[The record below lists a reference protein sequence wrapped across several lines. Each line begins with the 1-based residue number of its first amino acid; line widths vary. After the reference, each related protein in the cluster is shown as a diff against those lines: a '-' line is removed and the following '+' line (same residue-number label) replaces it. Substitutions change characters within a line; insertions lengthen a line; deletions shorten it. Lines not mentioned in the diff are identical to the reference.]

1 MNQKEYFGYGSIRN
15 LKDILKEENPNKIF
29 LVTGKKSY
37 EKSGIKDYVTQYLQ
51 NYDFVHFDD
60 FSSIPLFDDV
70 KRGILE
76 FRNEKCDLVIAIG
89 GGSVIDFAKLTN
101 ILESQDNNQIDYVRQ
116 ARKIEK
122 PGKPLVAIPTTSGS
136 GSEATHFAVVY
147 VKERKF
153 SVASSHILPK
163 YSIIDPEFTKSLSS
177 KITAISGID
186 VLCQAIESWWS
197 INSTSL
203 SRSFSKESIKLI
215 LHNLLITVRNPTE
228 ETRLCMARASN
239 LAGKAINITKTT
251 APHAISYPLTY
262 FFGIPHGHAVSLT
275 LGEFFIFNSSV
286 DKSNITNLNKL
297 DDYQKIFS
305 ELLDVLEVTD
315 ALSAKQKIRK
325 LLIDLNLKSKFSM
338 FNITNKD
345 IPLILNNVNIERL
358 DNNPRK
364 VSRDELESI
373 LVSLI

>member
-1 MNQKEYFGYGSIRN
+1 MNQKEYFGFGSIRN

-37 EKSGIKDYVTQYLQ
+37 VKSGAKDSILQYLQ
-51 NYDFVHFDD
+51 NYDFVHFDN
-60 FSSIPLFDDV
+60 FSSIPLLDDV
-70 KRGILE
+70 KKGILT
-76 FRNEKCDLVIAIG
+76 FRNEKCDFVIAIG

-101 ILESQDNNQIDYVRQ
+101 ILASQDNNHIDYVKH
-116 ARKIEK
+116 AREIEK
-122 PGKPLVAIPTTSGS
+122 PCKPLVAIPTTSGS

-147 VKERKF
+147 VKEKKF
-153 SVASSHILPK
+153 SVTSCYILPR
-163 YSIIDPEFTKSLSS
+163 YSIVDPEFTKSLSP

-186 VLCQAIESWWS
+186 ALCQGIESYWS
-197 INSTSL
+197 INSTLL

-215 LHNLLITVRNPTE
+215 LHNLLIAVKNPTE
-228 ETRLCMARASN
+228 ETRLSMARASN
-239 LAGKAINITKTT
+239 LAGKAINLTKTT

-275 LGEFFIFNSSV
+275 LGEFFVFNSV
-286 DKSNITNLNKL
+286 DKFNATTLNRL
-297 DDYQKIFS
+297 DDYPKKFS
-305 ELLDVLEVTD
+305 ELLEVIGVAD
-315 ALSAKQKIRK
+315 PLSAKQKITK
-325 LLIDLNLKSKFSM
+325 LMLDLDLETKFSM
-338 FNITNKD
+338 FNITTKD

-364 VSRDELESI
+364 ISREELESI

>member
-51 NYDFVHFDD
+51 NYDFIHFDD

-70 KRGILE
+70 KKGILE

-101 ILESQDNNQIDYVRQ
+101 ILESQDNNKIDYVRL

-153 SVASSHILPK
+153 SVTSSHILPK
-163 YSIIDPEFTKSLSS
+163 YSIVDPEFTKSLSP

-228 ETRLCMARASN
+228 ETRLDMARASN

-251 APHAISYPLTY
+251 AAHAISYPLTY

-286 DKSNITNLNKL
+286 DKSNITNLNRL

-305 ELLDVLEVTD
+305 ELLDVFEVTD

-325 LLIDLNLKSKFSM
+325 LLIDLNLESKFSM
-338 FNITNKD
+338 FNISNKD

-364 VSRDELESI
+364 VSREDLESI